1 MAERLFPAE
10 DLLFRMA
17 AKPTLLRQIGLTS
30 ATALVISN
38 MVGTGIFTT
47 TGFLAGDLG
56 DVQTIM
62 AIWIV
67 GAICALA
74 GAFCYS
80 ELGINFPSSGGE
92 YVYLTQAFGPAAG
105 FMVGWISFV
114 AGFSGPIALAALAF
128 SEYVGYFFPA
138 VKIDNA
144 QFAFAGI
151 KVGAGHLLACALVTL
166 FTVLNLFGVGRIA
179 KLQNVLTGIKLAVIV
194 GFIVLGFTVGNG
206 NWANFSQAAVRT
218 STNSIPSQ
226 FSISL
231 IFIFLSY
238 SGWNAAT
245 YVAEEVQNPERNLPL
260 ALTLGTLIVAVLFLL
275 LNLVFI
281 YAQPLEQMKGVVAI
295 GTLSASHLF
304 GPQVSGLFGFLMA
317 LSLMATVNAMV
328 TIGPRVYYA
337 MAKNK
342 AFFPAAAIVHE
353 KWRTPIYAILMQG
366 VFTIFMTLTPFKDL
380 IFFIGFLLN
389 AFSVIAVACL
399 FIFRKRAGWQK
410 LSVVSFAW
418 PLIPLFYITVGSWIA
433 VQGIRM
439 NPTVSLA
446 CLGTVAVGAAA
457 YQMFLAP
464 KSLRA
469 S

>member
-1 MAERLFPAE
+1 MAEKPA
-10 DLLFRMA
+10 
-17 AKPTLLRQIGLTS
+17 LLRHIGLTS

-56 DVQTIM
+56 DVSTVL
-62 AIWIV
+62 AIWVV

-92 YVYLTQAFGPAAG
+92 YVYLTEAFGPAAG

-138 VKIDNA
+138 VKVENA
-144 QFAFAGI
+144 HWLLAGI
-151 KVGAGHLLACALVTL
+151 KVGPGHLLACALVTL
-166 FTVLNLFGVGRIA
+166 FTVLNLFGIGRIA
-179 KLQNVLTGIKLAVIV
+179 KLQNVLTGVKLAVII
-194 GFIVLGFTVGNG
+194 GFIVFGFTMGNG
-206 NWANFSQAAVRT
+206 NWANFSQSAVRT
-218 STNSIPSQ
+218 STSSVPSQ

-231 IFIFLSY
+231 IFIYLAY

-245 YVAEEVQNPERNLPL
+245 YVAEEVQNPERTLPL
-260 ALTLGTLIVAVLFLL
+260 ALTIGTLIVTVLFVG

-304 GPQVSGLFGFLMA
+304 GPHISGVFGFLMA

-342 AFFPAAAIVHE
+342 AFFPAAAIVHP

-389 AFSVIAVACL
+389 AFSVIAVASL
-399 FIFRKRAGWQK
+399 FIFRQRAGWQK
-410 LSVVSFAW
+410 LAVVNFAW
-418 PLIPLFYITVGSWIA
+418 PLMPVFYILVGSWIA
-433 VQGIRM
+433 FQGIRM
-439 NPTVSLA
+439 NPTVSLV
-446 CLGTVAVGAAA
+446 CLGTAAVGGIG

-464 KSLRA
+464 KTVS
-469 S
+469 

>member
-1 MAERLFPAE
+1 MAE
-10 DLLFRMA
+10 
-17 AKPTLLRQIGLTS
+17 KPSLLRHLGLTS

-56 DVQTIM
+56 DVSTVL
-62 AIWIV
+62 AIWVV

-92 YVYLTQAFGPAAG
+92 YVYLTEAFGPAAG

-138 VKIDNA
+138 VKVENA
-144 QFAFAGI
+144 HWLLAGI
-151 KVGAGHLLACALVTL
+151 KVGPGHLLACALVTL
-166 FTVLNLFGVGRIA
+166 FTVLNLFGIGRIA
-179 KLQNVLTGIKLAVIV
+179 KLQNVLTGVKLAVII
-194 GFIVLGFTVGNG
+194 GFIVFGFTMGNG
-206 NWANFSQAAVRT
+206 NWANFSQSAVRT
-218 STNSIPSQ
+218 STSSVPSQ

-231 IFIFLSY
+231 IFIYLAY

-245 YVAEEVQNPERNLPL
+245 YVAEEVQNPERTLPL
-260 ALTLGTLIVAVLFLL
+260 ALTIGTLIVTVLFVG

-304 GPQVSGLFGFLMA
+304 GPHISGVFGFLMA

-342 AFFPAAAIVHE
+342 AFFPAAAIVHP
-353 KWRTPIYAILMQG
+353 KWRTPIYAIVMQG

-389 AFSVIAVACL
+389 AFSVIAVASL
-399 FIFRKRAGWQK
+399 FIFRQRAGWQK
-410 LSVVSFAW
+410 LAVVNFAW
-418 PLIPLFYITVGSWIA
+418 PLIPVFYILVGSWIA
-433 VQGIRM
+433 FQGIRM
-439 NPTVSLA
+439 NPTVSLV
-446 CLGTVAVGAAA
+446 CLGTAAVGGIG

-464 KSLRA
+464 KTVS
-469 S
+469 

>member
-1 MAERLFPAE
+1 MAE
-10 DLLFRMA
+10 
-17 AKPTLLRQIGLTS
+17 KPSLLRHLGLTS

-56 DVQTIM
+56 DVSTVL
-62 AIWIV
+62 AIWVV

-92 YVYLTQAFGPAAG
+92 YVYLTEAFGPAAG

-138 VKIDNA
+138 VKVENA
-144 QFAFAGI
+144 HWLLAGI
-151 KVGAGHLLACALVTL
+151 KVGPGHLLACALVTL
-166 FTVLNLFGVGRIA
+166 FTVLNLFGIGRIA
-179 KLQNVLTGIKLAVIV
+179 KLQNVLTGVKLAVII
-194 GFIVLGFTVGNG
+194 GFIVFGFTMGNG
-206 NWANFSQAAVRT
+206 NWANFSQSAVRT
-218 STNSIPSQ
+218 STSSVPSQ

-231 IFIFLSY
+231 IFIYLAY

-245 YVAEEVQNPERNLPL
+245 YVAEEVQNPERTLPL
-260 ALTLGTLIVAVLFLL
+260 ALTIGTLIVTVLFVG

-304 GPQVSGLFGFLMA
+304 GPQISGVFGFLMA

-342 AFFPAAAIVHE
+342 AFFPAAAIVHS
-353 KWRTPIYAILMQG
+353 KWRTPIYAIVMQG

-389 AFSVIAVACL
+389 AFSVIAVASL
-399 FIFRKRAGWQK
+399 FIFRQRAGWQK
-410 LSVVSFAW
+410 LAVVNFAW
-418 PLIPLFYITVGSWIA
+418 PLIPLFYILVGSWIA
-433 VQGIRM
+433 FQGIRM
-439 NPTVSLA
+439 NPTVSLV
-446 CLGTVAVGAAA
+446 CLGTAAVGGIG

-464 KSLRA
+464 KTVT
-469 S
+469 

>member
-1 MAERLFPAE
+1 MAEKPA
-10 DLLFRMA
+10 
-17 AKPTLLRQIGLTS
+17 LLRQIGLTG

-38 MVGTGIFTT
+38 MIGTGIFTT

-56 DVQTIM
+56 DVSTVL
-62 AIWIV
+62 AIWVV

-92 YVYLTQAFGPAAG
+92 YVYLTEAFGPAAG

-128 SEYVGYFFPA
+128 AEYVGYFFPA
-138 VKIDNA
+138 VKQQDSQMMLAGLSVGPA
-144 QFAFAGI
+144 Q
-151 KVGAGHLLACALVTL
+151 LLACAVVAL
-166 FTVLNLFGVGRIA
+166 FTVLNLFGIA
-179 KLQNVLTGIKLAVIV
+179 KISKIQNVLTGVKLVVIV
-194 GFIVLGFTVGNG
+194 GFIVLGFLAGNG
-206 NWANFSQAAVRT
+206 NWANFSQSAIRT
-218 STNSIPSQ
+218 STNSIPAQ

-231 IFIFLSY
+231 LFIYVSY

-260 ALTLGTLIVAVLFLL
+260 ALTIGTTLVATLFLG

-295 GTLSASHLF
+295 GALSASHLF
-304 GPQVSGLFGFLMA
+304 GQQVSGIFGALMA
-317 LSLMATVNAMV
+317 LSLLATINAMV

-353 KWRTPIYAILMQG
+353 KWRTPIYSILMQG
-366 VFTIFMTLTPFKDL
+366 AFTMVMALTPFNQL

-389 AFSVIAVACL
+389 VFSVIAVGCL
-399 FIFRKRAGWQK
+399 FLFRTRPGWQK
-410 LSVVSFAW
+410 VGVVSFAW
-418 PLIPLFYITVGSWIA
+418 PLFPVFYVMTGSWIA
-433 VQGIRM
+433 LQGILLK
-439 NPTVSLA
+439 PAVSLA
-446 CLGTVAVGAAA
+446 CLGTVAIGAAV
-457 YQMFLAP
+457 YQIWLAP
-464 KSLRA
+464 KRIA
-469 S
+469 A

>member
-1 MAERLFPAE
+1 MAE
-10 DLLFRMA
+10 
-17 AKPTLLRQIGLTS
+17 KPSLLRHLGLTS

-56 DVQTIM
+56 DVSTVL
-62 AIWIV
+62 AIWVV

-92 YVYLTQAFGPAAG
+92 YVYLTEAFGPAAG

-138 VKIDNA
+138 VKVENA
-144 QFAFAGI
+144 HWLLAGI
-151 KVGAGHLLACALVTL
+151 KVGPGHLLACALVTL
-166 FTVLNLFGVGRIA
+166 FTVLNLFGIGRIA
-179 KLQNVLTGIKLAVIV
+179 KLQNVLTGVKLAVII
-194 GFIVLGFTVGNG
+194 GFIVFGFTMGNG
-206 NWANFSQAAVRT
+206 NWANFSQSAVRT
-218 STNSIPSQ
+218 STSSVPSQ

-231 IFIFLSY
+231 IFIYLAY

-245 YVAEEVQNPERNLPL
+245 YVAEEVQNPERTLPL
-260 ALTLGTLIVAVLFLL
+260 ALTIGTLIVTVLFVG

-304 GPQVSGLFGFLMA
+304 GPHISGVFGFLMA

-342 AFFPAAAIVHE
+342 AFFPAAAIVHP

-389 AFSVIAVACL
+389 AFSVIAVASL
-399 FIFRKRAGWQK
+399 FIFRQRAGWQK
-410 LSVVSFAW
+410 LAVVNFAW
-418 PLIPLFYITVGSWIA
+418 PLIPLFYILVGSWIA
-433 VQGIRM
+433 FQGIRM
-439 NPTVSLA
+439 NPTVSLV
-446 CLGTVAVGAAA
+446 CLGTAAVGGIG

-464 KSLRA
+464 KTVS
-469 S
+469 

>member
-1 MAERLFPAE
+1 M
-10 DLLFRMA
+10 
-17 AKPTLLRQIGLTS
+17 
-30 ATALVISN
+30 
-38 MVGTGIFTT
+38 
-47 TGFLAGDLG
+47 
-56 DVQTIM
+56 
-62 AIWIV
+62 
-67 GAICALA
+67 
-74 GAFCYS
+74 
-80 ELGINFPSSGGE
+80 
-92 YVYLTQAFGPAAG
+92 
-105 FMVGWISFV
+105 
-114 AGFSGPIALAALAF
+114 
-128 SEYVGYFFPA
+128 
-138 VKIDNA
+138 
-144 QFAFAGI
+144 
-151 KVGAGHLLACALVTL
+151 
-166 FTVLNLFGVGRIA
+166 
-179 KLQNVLTGIKLAVIV
+179 
-194 GFIVLGFTVGNG
+194 
-206 NWANFSQAAVRT
+206 
-218 STNSIPSQ
+218 
-226 FSISL
+226 
-231 IFIFLSY
+231 
-238 SGWNAAT
+238 
-245 YVAEEVQNPERNLPL
+245 
-260 ALTLGTLIVAVLFLL
+260 IVAVLFLL

-399 FIFRKRAGWQK
+399 FIFRKRTGWQK

-457 YQMFLAP
+457 YHMFLAP
-464 KSLRA
+464 KTLRA

>member
-1 MAERLFPAE
+1 MATS
-10 DLLFRMA
+10 
-17 AKPTLLRQIGLTS
+17 KPTNEKPALLRQIGLTS

-56 DVQTIM
+56 DLSLVLG
-62 AIWIV
+62 IWIA

-92 YVYLTQAFGPAAG
+92 YVYLTEAFGPAAG

-114 AGFSGPIALAALAF
+114 AGFSGPIALAAVAF
-128 SEYVGYFFPA
+128 AEYVGYFFPA
-138 VKIDNA
+138 VKMSNA
-144 QFAFAGI
+144 QEIFAGI
-151 KVGAGHLLACALVTL
+151 KVGPGHLVACALVTL
-166 FTVLNLFGVGRIA
+166 FTILNMFGVGRIA
-179 KLQNVLTGIKLAVIV
+179 KLQNVLTGIKLAVII
-194 GFIVLGFTVGNG
+194 GFIVLGFTVGQG
-206 NWANFSQAAVRT
+206 NWANFSQNAVRT
-218 STNSIPSQ
+218 SSMSVPSQ

-231 IFIFLSY
+231 IFIYLAY

-245 YVAEEVQNPERNLPL
+245 YVAEEVQNPERTLPL
-260 ALTLGTLIVAVLFLL
+260 ALTLGTIIVTVLFVG

-295 GTLSASHLF
+295 GALSASHLF
-304 GPQVSGLFGFLMA
+304 GPQISGVFGVLMA
-317 LSLMATVNAMV
+317 VSLMATVNAMV

-353 KWRTPIYAILMQG
+353 KWRTPVNAILMQG

-389 AFSVIAVACL
+389 AFSVIAVGSL
-399 FIFRKRAGWQK
+399 FIFRKRPGWQK
-410 LSVVSFAW
+410 LGVVNFAW
-418 PLIPLFYITVGSWIA
+418 PLIPVFYILVGSWIA
-433 VQGIRM
+433 FQGIQM

-446 CLGTVAVGAAA
+446 CLGTVAVGAIA
-457 YQMFLAP
+457 YQLWLAP
-464 KSLRA
+464 KKLA
-469 S
+469 SDI

>member
-1 MAERLFPAE
+1 MGKEKPA
-10 DLLFRMA
+10 
-17 AKPTLLRQIGLTS
+17 LLRQIGLTS
-30 ATALVISN
+30 GTALVISN

-56 DVQTIM
+56 DLSLVLG
-62 AIWIV
+62 IWIA

-92 YVYLTQAFGPAAG
+92 YVYLTEAIGPAAG

-128 SEYVGYFFPA
+128 AEYVGYFFPV
-138 VKIDNA
+138 VKMENA
-144 QFAFAGI
+144 HVLFAGLR
-151 KVGAGHLLACALVTL
+151 VGPGQLVACSLVAL
-166 FTVLNLFGVGRIA
+166 FTILNMFGVGRIA
-179 KLQNVLTGIKLAVIV
+179 KLQNVLTGIKLTVII
-194 GFIVLGFTVGNG
+194 GFIILGFTVGHG
-206 NWANFSQAAVRT
+206 NWANFSQNAVRT
-218 STNSIPSQ
+218 STMNIPTQ

-231 IFIFLSY
+231 IFIYLAY

-245 YVAEEVQNPERNLPL
+245 YVAEEVQNPERTLPL
-260 ALTLGTLIVAVLFLL
+260 ALTIGTLIVTVLFVG

-304 GPQVSGLFGFLMA
+304 GPEISGIFGFLMA
-317 LSLMATVNAMV
+317 VSLMATVNAMV

-342 AFFPAAAIVHE
+342 AFFPAAAVVHE
-353 KWRTPIYAILMQG
+353 KWRTPVNAILMQG
-366 VFTIFMTLTPFKDL
+366 AFTILMTLGDFKNL
-380 IFFIGFLLN
+380 IFYIGFLLN

-410 LSVVSFAW
+410 VGVVSFAW
-418 PLIPLFYITVGSWIA
+418 PLIPVFYILVGSWIA
-433 VQGIRM
+433 FQGILM
-439 NPTVSLA
+439 NPTISLA
-446 CLGTVAVGAAA
+446 CLGTVAVGAVA
-457 YQMFLAP
+457 YQVWLAP
-464 KSLRA
+464 KTVRG
-469 S
+469 